1 MAKDRKKIDLESL
14 DVSHYLNNE
23 DAKIEDTKEESI
35 GSREESEMAKD
46 IKHEKNKIKKKLI
59 RIPEMY
65 EINIKEYIREN
76 STPYHA
82 ITVQSFIVQAIEEK
96 LINLGY

>member
-1 MAKDRKKIDLESL
+1 MAKDRKKIDLEAL

-23 DAKIEDTKEESI
+23 DTKIEDEKNETL
-35 GSREESEMAKD
+35 GTREESEMAKD
-46 IKHEKNKIKKKLI
+46 IKHEKSKIKKKLI

-65 EINIKEYIREN
+65 EKNIKEYIEKN